1 MFTIRSIEFIWWDYW
16 ERIKLPLDD
25 KIVLVIGANASG
37 KTTILDG
44 LRTLLGKGTS
54 SKRDYKKYAGRSRA
68 PHTWIIGTVDNTKRG
83 SRRPFG
89 PQITDDKVTIA
100 CRIQRKGGEWPRDFY
115 IRAGEV
121 TFEELNDSSSNS
133 LGLREYVSELERAGL
148 SKAVSKVLSLEQG
161 ATDKLCEYS
170 SKELLSLVYDV
181 FGDKATLDNY
191 EEHRRLQKEAEGEL
205 REFELKFA
213 TMKNAISEMNNRANS
228 YLEFSSLMKEQT
240 YLQTEAKAIGEL
252 VFYTD
257 RIEGLRRNVRG
268 MKTEMAAISEQ
279 IKPLQVEIADL
290 EKKGNQM
297 QAQINDM
304 EKNLEEVTQGR
315 IKNEG
320 RKGELSSELT
330 KLEDLANSVG
340 HIEPENLD
348 DLNSLLEEAM
358 KRKGRLEDEKKR
370 VAEEIE
376 ADGLQLA
383 SLKMGVFRPEKS
395 VDDFSKELTAR
406 GISHC
411 FLFEGVEVTDE
422 KWMKAIESILRG
434 YRYVVLLKNRE
445 DAWKAWE
452 VGEKMRYRHFVV
464 PDAGETKVS
473 ASKNSALSV
482 VRLQDYIPGW
492 IRKHLSEIY
501 LVDMV
506 EDGRILPPGATF
518 VTIDGYMREKRGG
531 RHIGI
536 ADDDFVFGAAA
547 RKRQMTSIQD
557 RISENKSK
565 EIALGKQVDIT
576 MHELKDL
583 KSKIDIQ
590 SKLADYLSRKGAEA
604 LWKGELQE
612 ILNRI
617 TVDEAE
623 YKLLKENIAAL
634 RGDKEDAMEEMAG
647 KNNSLSNLMGSLTEK
662 QQSFSGVRK
671 EYLDNIKKFREHRAK
686 IPLAWKTTDSIASYK
701 QKFGDI
707 KSVER
712 DLEKVKEKIEKGT
725 WETDPAILD
734 LKEKMEKDF
743 VVEQENLQ
751 KKQGEFENTKQA
763 VQKAREA
770 YQGMLRFSVDLY
782 EKNLRSLASLA
793 GVDIDV
799 SKPHIFTEEELREAG
814 ISVRWNFDGKGFA
827 GTDDGESSGGQQVI
841 KSLILLIALMM
852 DTRSKGGFIF
862 IDEPFAHLDIFNIDR
877 VSDFLRATETQFII
891 TSPNTHNLNVYR
903 PAGLCINT
911 KKKPPHE
918 KYAPVPTHIRRDARA

>member
-1 MFTIRSIEFIWWDYW
+1 MFTIRSLELLWWDYW
-16 ERIKLPLDD
+16 ERIKIPLDD
-25 KIVLVIGANASG
+25 RIVLVIGANASG

-54 SKRDYKKYAGRSRA
+54 SKRDYKKYAGRSKA
-68 PHTWIIGTVDNTKRG
+68 PHTWIIGTVDNAKSG

-89 PQITDDKVTIA
+89 PQIADDKVTIA
-100 CRIQRKGGEWPRDFY
+100 CRIQRKGGEWPRDFF

-121 TFEELNDSSSNS
+121 TFEELNASAGNS
-133 LGLREYVSELERAGL
+133 LGLREYISELERAGL

-170 SKELLSLVYDV
+170 PKELLSLVYDV

-213 TMKNAISEMNNRANS
+213 TMKNAISEMNNRANN
-228 YLEFSSLMKEQT
+228 YREYSSLMREQT
-240 YLQTEAKAIGEL
+240 YLQTEAKAIGDL
-252 VFYTD
+252 VSYDD

-268 MKTEMAAISEQ
+268 MKTEIAAISEQ
-279 IKPLQVEIADL
+279 INPLKMEITELD
-290 EKKGNQM
+290 KKGNEIQT
-297 QAQINDM
+297 QIAEM
-304 EKNLEEVTQGR
+304 EKETEDITRRR
-315 IKNEG
+315 IVDHSK
-320 RKGELSSELT
+320 KGELSNEL
-330 KLEDLANSVG
+330 KSLEELANSVG
-340 HIEPENLD
+340 HVEPENLD
-348 DLNSLLEEAM
+348 DLNSLFEEAA
-358 KRKGRLEDEKKR
+358 KRKGRMEDEKKR
-370 VAEEIE
+370 VQEEIGT
-376 ADGLQLA
+376 DGVQLE
-383 SLKMGVFRPEKS
+383 SLKTGVFRPEKS
-395 VDDFSKELTAR
+395 VDDFSKALTAE

-411 FLFEGVEVTDE
+411 FLFEGVEVTEE

-434 YRYVVLLKNRE
+434 YRYVVLLRNR
-445 DAWKAWE
+445 DDSWKAWE
-452 VGEKMRYRHFVV
+452 IGEKMRYRHFVV
-464 PDAGETKVS
+464 PDAGETQVAVIK
-473 ASKNSALSV
+473 KSALSV
-482 VRLQDYIPGW
+482 VRLHDFIPGW
-492 IRKHLSEIY
+492 IKKHLAEIY
-501 LVDMV
+501 LVDRV
-506 EDGRILPPGATF
+506 DDGRSLPSGATF
-518 VTIDGYMREKRGG
+518 VTVDGYMREKRGG

-547 RKRQMTSIQD
+547 RKRQVGFLQG
-557 RISENKSK
+557 RISENRSK
-565 EIALGKQVDIT
+565 VATIGKQIEAT
-576 MHELKDL
+576 EQSLKDL
-583 KSKIDIQ
+583 RYRIEMQSKI
-590 SKLADYLSRKGAEA
+590 ADYLSKKGSEA
-604 LWKGELQE
+604 LWRKELE
-612 ILNRI
+612 EVEKKIKTDTAKYDILKNKIGTLRI
-617 TVDEAE
+617 
-623 YKLLKENIAAL
+623 
-634 RGDKEDAMEEMAG
+634 DKEDIRDEMAG
-647 KNNSLSNLMGSLTEK
+647 KKHDLSNLMDSLNEK
-662 QQSFSGVRK
+662 QKSFSDVRR
-671 EYLDNIKKFREHRAK
+671 EYLDNIKKFRDHRAK
-686 IPLAWKTTDSIASYK
+686 MPPAWKTSDSIASYR

-712 DLEKVKEKIEKGT
+712 DLAKVKEKIEKGT
-725 WETDPAILD
+725 WETDPTILD
-734 LKEKMEKDF
+734 LKDKMEKDHE
-743 VVEQENLQ
+743 VEQENLSR
-751 KKQGEFENTKQA
+751 KQAEFENTKQS

-793 GVDIDV
+793 GVDLDV

-877 VSDFLRATETQFII
+877 VADFLRATETQFII

-911 KKKPPHE
+911 KKKAPHE